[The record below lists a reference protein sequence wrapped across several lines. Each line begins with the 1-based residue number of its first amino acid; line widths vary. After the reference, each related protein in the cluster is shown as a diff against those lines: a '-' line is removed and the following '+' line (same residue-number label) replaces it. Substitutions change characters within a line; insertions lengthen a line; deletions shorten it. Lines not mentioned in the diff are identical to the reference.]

1 MISKSIKIVGG
12 FLVLFSGIASAVDL
26 TAISAINKSVYRV
39 TWEKPEGRS
48 FMGTGFV
55 VENSKGEPVVLT
67 AGHLIQAGLRVGGK
81 LMLWG
86 FYPEESMRETSVLS
100 YKVEQGL
107 NFVVSDWMQGDPLTE
122 NSFPLNMDDYGT
134 LKSPTNVV
142 APLKLSKTA
151 AAVGDPLYIFCCER
165 SDHLKVVEV
174 KCVGNFR
181 GKIGYCPPL
190 GPGASGSPVL
200 NKNGQVVGMVVSLA
214 GRLGYAADLTTLEVV
229 LGFRAPPPPKN
240 QSSLPVPG
248 FPLLPQ

>member
-1 MISKSIKIVGG
+1 MISKSIKIVGV

-86 FYPEESMRETSVLS
+86 FYPEELTETSILF
-100 YKVEQGL
+100 YKVDEGL
-107 NFVVSDWMQGDPLTE
+107 NFVASNWIQGDNISE
-122 NSFPLNMDDYGT
+122 HNFPFNMNDYGV
-134 LKSPTNVV
+134 LKTPTP
-142 APLKLSKTA
+142 APFPLKLSKTA

-200 NKNGQVVGMVVSLA
+200 NKNGEVVGMVVSLA
-214 GRLGYAADLTTLEVV
+214 GRLGCASDLETLEVV
-229 LGFRAPPPPKN
+229 LGFKNKPIILPPAPAN
-240 QSSLPVPG
+240 SIRR
-248 FPLLPQ
+248 